1 MGSCIG
7 RCFCEVGKCFCCDCF
22 VKSNLRETIT
32 RRRSRKN
39 KSQTFTLRRQS
50 SSTTIEFENLMFEFD
65 IPVRMPY
72 ILIFNISKALTL
84 LMICCLELD
93 FHLNSLLYLNYRT
106 LRHQ

>member
-22 VKSNLRETIT
+22 VFKSNLKETIT

-39 KSQTFTLRRQS
+39 KTQTFTLRRQS

-72 ILIFNISKALTL
+72 ILILNI
-84 LMICCLELD
+84 
-93 FHLNSLLYLNYRT
+93 
-106 LRHQ
+106 